1 MEKMEALW
9 RLCEGDE
16 SFTEEMEEIKRKKQ
30 GKRGGKEGRWR
41 WKRETLS
48 LAATP
53 LGFAS
58 PCSISPWMKVFFVIY
73 R

>member
-16 SFTEEMEEIKRKKQ
+16 SFMEEMEEIKRKKQ
-30 GKRGGKEGRWR
+30 RKRGKEERWR
-41 WKRETLS
+41 WKRETLL

-53 LGFAS
+53 LGLAS
-58 PCSISPWMKVFFVIY
+58 LCSASSWTKVFFVIY